1 MRRVDLIQTPAVP
14 PCSTLIVD
22 DSVDMAFLV
31 STLIE
36 LANNGLRVTGVAY
49 SGAQALEQLPDADP
63 DVIVLDSRMPER
75 CGLDVASDILGI
87 NPEQN
92 IVLFSAYLDAET
104 IENAERLGIR
114 ECVSK
119 DLLNDLPN
127 ILRKYG
133 RTV

>member
-1 MRRVDLIQTPAVP
+1 MVGCRA
-14 PCSTLIVD
+14 LIVD
-22 DSVDMAFLV
+22 DNVDMAFLM

-36 LANNGLRVTGVAY
+36 IANEGLRVTGVVY
-49 SGAQALEQLPDADP
+49 SGAQAIEQLDEADP

-104 IENAERLGIR
+104 ISHAERLGIR

-119 DLLNDLPN
+119 DLLNELPD
-127 ILRKYG
+127 ILRKYA
-133 RTV
+133 RTA